1 MKGGD
6 GLKNGKRPSRAQKI
20 MLNASGLDPRK
31 YLVVKSQ
38 QHSMI
43 LLNRE
48 TGQTEDFTMD
58 ERRNAK

>member
-1 MKGGD
+1 M
-6 GLKNGKRPSRAQKI
+6 KNGKRPSRAQKI

-31 YLVVKSQ
+31 YLVVKIQ
-38 QHSMI
+38 QHSMV

-58 ERRNAK
+58 ERRSAK